1 MNTPKKKKKIE
12 ENNKI
17 GKTRDLFKKIKD
29 TKGLFHEKM
38 GTIKYRNNMDLTEV
52 DEKVARIYRSTI
64 QKEVLMTWIT
74 RMMWSLT

>member
-1 MNTPKKKKKIE
+1 
-12 ENNKI
+12 
-17 GKTRDLFKKIKD
+17 
-29 TKGLFHEKM
+29 M